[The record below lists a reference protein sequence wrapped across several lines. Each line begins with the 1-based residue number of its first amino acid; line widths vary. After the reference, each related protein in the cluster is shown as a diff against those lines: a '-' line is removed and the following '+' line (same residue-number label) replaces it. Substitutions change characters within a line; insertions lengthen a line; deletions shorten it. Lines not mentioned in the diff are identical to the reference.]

1 MVRSSVSKD
10 EKYAVYELHVESGHA
25 VTSGE
30 ATANAIVI
38 TGVEAHAVVIA
49 DEEYA
54 RGYADG
60 VISAIT
66 GVSYAAS
73 DTTVTFSSLIEG
85 ETVDIYF
92 PVTGTAS
99 GSLVSNTNTGK
110 LTLPRMQNIQNWNV
124 AGNIEQVPEC
134 GSDRK
139 EPIEFA
145 AEGSVTLGLNRKGN
159 MAMAD
164 FIAARG
170 GKSNGDEI
178 FLLIDVIDTTVATAT
193 HDLLIEAKVES
204 YGRMSRAVD
213 STAGIITDTI
223 TFSFVPD
230 VVTL

>member
-1 MVRSSVSKD
+1 MVRSSVYKD
-10 EKYAVYELHVESGHA
+10 EQYDIYELHVESSHT
-25 VTSGE
+25 VTAGE
-30 ATANAIVI
+30 AAANEIEI

-60 VISAIT
+60 ALSAIT
-66 GVSYAAS
+66 GVTFPVA
-73 DTTVTFSSLIEG
+73 DTIVAFTSLTEG
-85 ETVDIYF
+85 QIVDIYF
-92 PVTGTAS
+92 PVAGTGS
-99 GSLVSNTNTGK
+99 GSLVSNTDTGK

-124 AGNIEQVPEC
+124 AANIEQVPEC

-145 AEGSVTLGLNRKGN
+145 ADGTITLGLNRHGN

-164 FIAARG
+164 FIAARA
-170 GKSNGDEI
+170 GKSSGDEI
-178 FLLIDVIDTTVATAT
+178 FLLIDVTDTTVATAT

-213 STAGIITDTI
+213 SIRGIITDTV